1 MLSPLTRADNMP
13 QEGYAGQSATFGT
26 GVKEIGSLSLLI
38 LLAKSVSQA
47 CVRWQIRFQARA
59 ERKSRVF
66 QTSPAVSLLVRWM
79 KWSGGRHGTRAE
91 FSVAKPGYVK
101 TRS

>member
-1 MLSPLTRADNMP
+1 LMRANNMP

-47 CVRWQIRFQARA
+47 
-59 ERKSRVF
+59 
-66 QTSPAVSLLVRWM
+66 
-79 KWSGGRHGTRAE
+79 
-91 FSVAKPGYVK
+91 
-101 TRS
+101 